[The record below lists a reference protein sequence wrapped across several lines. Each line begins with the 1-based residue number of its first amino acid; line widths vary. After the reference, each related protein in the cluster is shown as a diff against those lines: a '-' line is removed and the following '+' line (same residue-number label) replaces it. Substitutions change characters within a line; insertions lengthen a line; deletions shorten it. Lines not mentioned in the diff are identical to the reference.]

1 MNQHLI
7 PLPSSE
13 VEPSRSSRRLERSV
27 GDALQRMGGHHVLDV
42 ARVRAAEDLQIE
54 RIHAVESIASEGVM
68 SASMLMSKARLLMD
82 MNPIDAG
89 VIQSI
94 AQIGA
99 VGIAE
104 IVSRSG
110 RKLS

>member
-1 MNQHLI
+1 MSQSLT
-7 PLPSSE
+7 PFSQTAE
-13 VEPSRSSRRLERSV
+13 VTPSRATRLERSV
-27 GDALQRMGGHHVLDV
+27 GNALQTMGAHHLLDV

-68 SASMLMSKARLLMD
+68 SASMLMNKARLLMD
-82 MNPIDAG
+82 MNPVDAG